1 MKQHKLWRHG
11 ALAILAAVLTL
22 GAAGSTWAAEL
33 VVWHAYRGQERDAF
47 EKAVGM
53 FNEKFAGDGISAK
66 TLAVP
71 FDAYADKITAA
82 VPRGRGPDVFI
93 FAQDRLGGWVEGGQT
108 VEPIDFYIEDETVD
122 ALIPELMDPM
132 TFRGTVYGLP
142 FNYKSIALIYNKALI
157 DKPPATTGELVAAAK
172 THTNAS
178 VGKFGLAYEY
188 SNYFFHAA
196 LMNGMGGR
204 VFDPGPTP
212 TINLPENIKAIDL
225 MMRWYTEDKILPADP
240 SSALI
245 STLFNGGNA
254 AMVLSGPWF
263 VSEIEGDV
271 DYGLAP
277 LPACDECGGD
287 PLQPWLTVEGI
298 YISAGSENS
307 EQAYELLKYLVTEEA
322 ALVMALEGR
331 QQPSNKSVYEN
342 PDVVNDPV
350 LSAFRK
356 QLETAVPMPNYA
368 EMTLMWSP
376 VTTAMNKIVK
386 GSASA
391 QSAMDEAQQT
401 ITTSIEALRRGR

>member
-212 TINLPENIKAIDL
+212 TINLSENIKAIDL

>member
-1 MKQHKLWRHG
+1 MTLTTSWRRG
-11 ALAILAAVLTL
+11 LFAILAAVFTL
-22 GAAGSTWAAEL
+22 GTAGSAWAAEL

-53 FNEKFAGDGISAK
+53 FNEKFGGDGISAK

-108 VEPIDFYIEDETVD
+108 VEPIDFYVEDETVE

-132 TFRGTVYGLP
+132 TFRGTIYGLP
-142 FNYKSIALIYNKALI
+142 FNYKSITLIYNKALI
-157 DKPPATTGELVAAAK
+157 DKPPATTSEMVEVAKA
-172 THTNAS
+172 HTNAS

-204 VFDPGPTP
+204 VFDPGPAP
-212 TINLPENIKAIDL
+212 TINIPENIKAIDL
-225 MMRWYTEDKILPADP
+225 MMRWYTQDKILPADP

-263 VSEIEGDV
+263 VSEIEADV

-277 LPACDECGGD
+277 LPKCDECGGK
-287 PLQPWLTVEGI
+287 PLAPWLTVEGI
-298 YISAGSENS
+298 YISAGSKNS
-307 EQAYELLKYLVTEEA
+307 EQAYELLKYLVSEEA

-331 QQPSNKSVYEN
+331 QQPSNKAIYEN
-342 PDVVNDPV
+342 PDVQQDPV

-386 GSASA
+386 GSSSA
-391 QSAMDEAQQT
+391 QAAMDEAQAT
-401 ITTSIEALRRGR
+401 ITTSIEALRKGR